1 MAEISMAEIMRRCE
15 PDGDCQVWQFS
26 VSIDGRPMWP
36 HRGGK
41 RPPVR
46 RLVWELQNCCPMPA
60 GRRACAACETP
71 LCVIH
76 VVALTQ
82 SELLWRAS
90 ARGRLGGPKHAASVS
105 IARRRMS
112 KIMSAEKAALIRL
125 RRDEGATYSQLG
137 AEFGV
142 NQSTA
147 HDICT
152 GESWAPISGASAFTY
167 RP

>member
-1 MAEISMAEIMRRCE
+1 MVKISMAEILKRCE
-15 PDGDCQVWQFS
+15 ADGDCQVWQGA

-46 RLVWELQNCCPMPA
+46 RLVWELQHRRPMPA
-60 GRRACAACETP
+60 GLRACAACDTP

-82 SELLWRAS
+82 GELLWRAS
-90 ARGRLGGPKHAASVS
+90 ARGRLGGPQHAASVS
-105 IARRRMS
+105 LARRRMS
-112 KIMSAEKAALIRL
+112 KNMSAEKAALMRI
-125 RRDEGATYSQLG
+125 RRDEGATYVKLG

-142 NQSTA
+142 HPGTA
-147 HDICT
+147 HDSCT